1 MNLLVEDGVVVRAQ
15 RAPVFDGGVPG
26 LALRS
31 EGAALQIGERRLVR
45 CDHAHLGAHLDG
57 HVGERHA
64 SFHRERLDARAREF
78 DRVAR
83 ATRGRDPCGDRE
95 DQVLGI
101 DAFRE
106 NAVTDDAHRLEA
118 LLLEGL
124 GRHHVLD
131 LGRADAERECPE
143 GAVRGRVAVAAHE
156 RSARQRE
163 ARLRTHDVH
172 DALAGMAQAEERH
185 AELAAVADQGRHL
198 LARLRTADVKR
209 RLLRRDVVVHRREH
223 QVGTA

>member
-1 MNLLVEDGVVVRAQ
+1 MD
-15 RAPVFDGGVPG
+15 
-26 LALRS
+26 ALR
-31 EGAALQIGERRLVR
+31 E
-45 CDHAHLGAHLDG
+45 
-57 HVGERHA
+57 
-64 SFHRERLDARAREF
+64 DA
-78 DRVAR
+78 VA
-83 ATRGRDPCGDRE
+83 
-95 DQVLGI
+95 
-101 DAFRE
+101 
-106 NAVTDDAHRLEA
+106 DDAHRLEA

-198 LARLRTADVKR
+198 LARHRTADVKR